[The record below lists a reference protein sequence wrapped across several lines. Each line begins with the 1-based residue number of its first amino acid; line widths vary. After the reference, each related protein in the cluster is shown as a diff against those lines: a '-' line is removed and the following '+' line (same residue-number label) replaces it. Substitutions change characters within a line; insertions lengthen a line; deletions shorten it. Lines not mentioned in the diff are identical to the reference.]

1 MKKVMPYILGVI
13 VLVAVY
19 FAYTKVSFMLN
30 NEDTENS
37 QLETNIVPVAPKVAG
52 YVTEVLIKDNQVVKA
67 GDTLIK
73 IDDRDQRLRVV
84 QAEINLKNAEA
95 NVALIQANKTATGA
109 NLTTSDANL
118 QVTNAS
124 VEAANAAVAT
134 ANANIETA
142 KIRVW
147 KATQDFNRY
156 SALLKEK
163 SATQQ
168 QFDAMKAE
176 KESAEAAVVVAEKQA
191 QAAQSQANATS
202 KQINVGGS
210 QRKAVQSQVSAAQ
223 SQVALAQ
230 TQVEQRKAELDLAK
244 LQLSYYVV
252 TAPISGTVS
261 RKNVQIGQFVN
272 VAQAIMSIVDGNNI
286 WVIANFKETQVSR
299 MKVGQKVKLKIDA
312 YKGKDFEG
320 TIESFAAATGAKFS
334 LLPPDNASGNF
345 VKVVQRIPVKIVL
358 PEKMNAE
365 TPLRAGMSVDVVVPI
380 N

>member
-1 MKKVMPYILGVI
+1 MKKVMPFILGA
-13 VLVAVY
+13 VLLGAAY
-19 FAYTKVSFMLN
+19 FAYTKISFMLN

-37 QLETNIVPVAPKVAG
+37 QLETNIVPVAPKVSG
-52 YVTEVLIKDNQVVKA
+52 YVTEVLVKDNQIVKA
-67 GDTLIK
+67 GDTIIR

-84 QAEINLKNAEA
+84 QAQLNLKNAEA
-95 NVALIQANKTATGA
+95 NVGLIASNKNAVNANIG
-109 NLTTSDANL
+109 TSDATL
-118 QVTNAS
+118 QATSAN
-124 VEAANAAVAT
+124 VESANAAVAT
-134 ANANIETA
+134 ATANVEMA

-156 SALLKEK
+156 TALVKEK

-168 QFDAMKAE
+168 LLDGAKAE
-176 KESAEAAVVVAEKQA
+176 KESAESAVNVAEKQVL
-191 QAAQSQANATS
+191 AAQSQANASS
-202 KQINVGGS
+202 KQIGIGNS
-210 QRKAVQSQVSAAQ
+210 QKSAVQSQVTAAQ
-223 SQVALAQ
+223 SQIALAQ

-261 RKNVQIGQFVN
+261 RKNVQIGQFLN
-272 VAQAIMSIVDGNNI
+272 IAQPLMSIVDGQNI
-286 WVIANFKETQVSR
+286 WIIANFKETQVGK
-299 MKVGQKVKLKIDA
+299 MKVGQKVKLKVDA

-334 LLPPDNASGNF
+334 LLPPDNATGNF
-345 VKVVQRIPVKIVL
+345 VKVVQRIPVRIALTDK
-358 PEKMNAE
+358 NTAE